1 MRSLRLR
8 ERKRPASCMV
18 RTPDP
23 LKDHLKVPLDHL
35 TRLPRGQKLHRVHRD
50 IYSPVAGVVK
60 FNGSP
65 DGNARFSPIRDPA
78 GNIIPTIYAGTTY
91 ECALMESVFHDVPL
105 TAGPTSFD
113 PDALNPMVCSVI
125 EAAQDLLVIDLTT
138 IGLRFFRLKNTDLID
153 TPAADYSST
162 RAWAEILYR
171 ENIDA
176 QGLYWTSRQ
185 DNRAQAIM
193 LFGTRVDPGASLTPV
208 GIPTRLREAD
218 GTIELALM
226 RLATKIDVDIA
237 K

>member
-1 MRSLRLR
+1 
-8 ERKRPASCMV
+8 MV

-23 LKDHLKVPLDHL
+23 SRDRLKVPHDHL
-35 TRLPRGQKLHRVHRD
+35 IRFPKGQKIHRVHRD

-60 FNGSP
+60 FNASAV
-65 DGNARFSPIRDPA
+65 GNARFSPIRDPA

-113 PDALNPMVCSVI
+113 PDALNPMVYSELEVT
-125 EAAQDLLVIDLTT
+125 QDLLLIDLTA
-138 IGLRFFRLKNTDLID
+138 IGLRFFGLQNTDLID

-171 ENIDA
+171 ENVDA
-176 QGLYWTSRQ
+176 LGLYWTSRQ

-193 LFGTRVDPGASLTPV
+193 LFGTRVDPGASLSPV

-218 GTIELALM
+218 GTVDLAVM